1 MKRRPSGFRGGRVAL
16 TLLSVL
22 VLAVTGT
29 IWWSTNLVIGGFDVS
44 RALAEAKVA
53 KSTGGAANILVMG
66 LDSRKD
72 RNGDDLPA
80 DVLQQLHA
88 GDGSNGGYNTNTL
101 ILLHVPADGKKVV
114 AFSIPRDDYV
124 SLVGVKSREKGKIKE
139 AYGLRKA
146 EVADQL
152 AAQGVSG
159 RDLEEQSRESAR
171 AATLATVERLVGVPI
186 DHFAEVSLV
195 GFYDLAKTL
204 GGVEVCLNN
213 PVRDGYSGAAFP
225 AGRQK
230 LNAAQSLAFVRQRH
244 GLADGDLDRTH
255 RQQAFIAGVMVQL
268 QKQGVFSD
276 VRKLQSLIS
285 VAQQDVVVSDGWDL
299 EQFARQVGQIAGTDL
314 TFTTLPVT
322 GYANVG
328 DQAVNLVDAKA
339 IRAQVQ
345 KAFGQ
350 SIPDPADEEESTS
363 TSPAAD
369 APKQVGYT
377 EAAAPATTSAPAT
390 TPVGPTVA
398 PGPTPDAGTTLRGGE
413 IPCVD

>member
-1 MKRRPSGFRGGRVAL
+1 MAL

>member
-1 MKRRPSGFRGGRVAL
+1 VAL
-16 TLLSVL
+16 ALLSAV

-29 IWWSTNLVIGGFDVS
+29 VWWSTNLVIGGFNVS

-53 KSTGGAANILVMG
+53 QSTGGDRNILLMG
-66 LDSRKD
+66 LDTRKD
-72 RNGDDLPA
+72 QDGNDLPA
-80 DVLQQLHA
+80 DVLKQLHA
-88 GDGSNGGYNTNTL
+88 GDSSNGGYNTNTL

-124 SLVGVKSREKGKIKE
+124 TLVGVKSRSKGKIKE

-146 EVADQL
+146 EVQDQL
-152 AAQGVSG
+152 AAQGISD
-159 RDLEEQSRESAR
+159 RKELEAKSRESAR

-204 GGVEVCLNN
+204 GGVEVCLNV
-213 PVRDGYSGAAFP
+213 PVRDSYSGAAFP

-244 GLADGDLDRTH
+244 SLADGDLDRTH

-268 QKQGVFSD
+268 QNQGVFGD

-285 VAQQDVVVSDGWDL
+285 VAQKDVVISSGWDL
-299 EQFARQVGQIAGTDL
+299 QQFAKQAGRIAGTAL
-314 TFTTLPVT
+314 TFTTLPVL
-322 GYANVG
+322 GY
-328 DQAVNLVDAKA
+328 DMIDEQAVNIVDPKA

-350 SIPDPADEEESTS
+350 SVPAPADEEET
-363 TSPAAD
+363 
-369 APKQVGYT
+369 
-377 EAAAPATTSAPAT
+377 
-390 TPVGPTVA
+390 TVA
-398 PGPTPDAGTTLRGGE
+398 PTTDVNGPSRVGYASPPTSAAITRAAGPTAAGPTPDAGTTLRGGQ

>member
-1 MKRRPSGFRGGRVAL
+1 MKRRPSGARGGRVAIA
-16 TLLSVL
+16 LLSAV

-29 IWWSTNLVIGGFDVS
+29 VWWSTNLVIGGFNVS

-53 KSTGGAANILVMG
+53 KSTGGAKNILLMG
-66 LDSRKD
+66 LDTRRD
-72 RNGDDLPA
+72 QNGDPLPA

-88 GDGSNGGYNTNTL
+88 GTSDNGGYNTNTL
-101 ILLHVPADGKKVV
+101 ILLHVPADGKKVT

-124 SLVGVKSREKGKIKE
+124 TFVGVESRKKGKIKE
-139 AYGLRKA
+139 AYGTRKA
-146 EVADQL
+146 EVEDEL
-152 AAQGVSG
+152 AAKGVSD
-159 RDLEEQSRESAR
+159 RKELESRARESAR
-171 AATLATVERLVGVPI
+171 AATIATVGRLVGVPI

-195 GFYDLAKTL
+195 GFYDLAQTL

-213 PVRDGYSGAAFP
+213 PVRDSYSGAAFP

-268 QKQGVFSD
+268 QKQGVFGD
-276 VRKLQSLIS
+276 VRKLQSLIA
-285 VAQQDVVVSDGWDL
+285 VAQKDVVVSDGWDL
-299 EQFARQVGQIAGTDL
+299 QEFAQQAGQIAGTNL
-314 TFTTLPVT
+314 TFTTLPVL
-322 GYANVG
+322 GY
-328 DQAVNLVDAKA
+328 DMIDQQAVNLVDPKA

-350 SIPDPADEEESTS
+350 SVPEPDDADEPADD
-363 TSPAAD
+363 AD
-369 APKQVGYT
+369 ASGATPAPKPVGFT
-377 EAAAPATTSAPAT
+377 APRAPGTTSMPTTAAAG
-390 TPVGPTVA
+390 PV
-398 PGPTPDAGTTLRGGE
+398 PDAGTTLRGGE

>member
-1 MKRRPSGFRGGRVAL
+1 MAIA
-16 TLLSVL
+16 LLSAV

-29 IWWSTNLVIGGFDVS
+29 VWWSTNLVIGGFNVS

-53 KSTGGAANILVMG
+53 KSTGGAKNILLMG
-66 LDSRKD
+66 LDTRRD
-72 RNGDDLPA
+72 QNGDPLPA

-88 GDGSNGGYNTNTL
+88 GTSDNGGYNTNTL
-101 ILLHVPADGKKVV
+101 ILLHVPADGKKVT

-124 SLVGVKSREKGKIKE
+124 TFVGVESRKKGKIKE
-139 AYGLRKA
+139 AYGTRKA
-146 EVADQL
+146 EVEDEL
-152 AAQGVSG
+152 AASGVSD
-159 RDLEEQSRESAR
+159 RRELESKARESAR
-171 AATLATVERLVGVPI
+171 AATIATVGRLVGVPI

-195 GFYDLAKTL
+195 GFYDLAQTL

-213 PVRDGYSGAAFP
+213 PVRDSFSGAAFP

-268 QKQGVFSD
+268 QKQGVFGD
-276 VRKLQSLIS
+276 VRKLQSLIA
-285 VAQQDVVVSDGWDL
+285 VAQKDVVVSDGWDL
-299 EQFARQVGQIAGTDL
+299 QEFAQQAGQIAGTNL
-314 TFTTLPVT
+314 TFTTLPVL
-322 GYANVG
+322 GY
-328 DQAVNLVDAKA
+328 DTIDQQAVNLVDPKA

-350 SIPDPADEEESTS
+350 SVPEPDDADETADGTESR
-363 TSPAAD
+363 AATP
-369 APKQVGYT
+369 APK
-377 EAAAPATTSAPAT
+377 
-390 TPVGPTVA
+390 PVGFTAPRA
-398 PGPTPDAGTTLRGGE
+398 PGTTAVPTTTAAGPVPDAGTTLRGGE

>member
-1 MKRRPSGFRGGRVAL
+1 MAIALLSAVVLAL
-16 TLLSVL
+16 T
-22 VLAVTGT
+22 GT
-29 IWWSTNLVIGGFDVS
+29 VWWSTNLVIGGFNVS

-53 KSTGGAANILVMG
+53 KSTGGARNILLMG
-66 LDSRKD
+66 LDSRRD
-72 RNGDDLPA
+72 QNGDDLPA
-80 DVLQQLHA
+80 AVLKQLHA
-88 GDGSNGGYNTNTL
+88 GTSDNGGYNTNTL

-124 SLVGVKSREKGKIKE
+124 TLVGVKSRAKGKIKE

-146 EVADQL
+146 EVEDQL
-152 AAQGVSG
+152 AAQGVSD
-159 RDLEEQSRESAR
+159 RKDLEARSRESAR

-195 GFYDLAKTL
+195 GFYDLATTL
-204 GGVEVCLNN
+204 GGVEVCLNA
-213 PVRDGYSGAAFP
+213 PVRDSYSGAAFP

-268 QKQGVFSD
+268 QKQGVFGD

-285 VAQQDVVVSDGWDL
+285 VAQRDVVVSDGWDL
-299 EQFARQVGQIAGTDL
+299 QQFAKQAGQIAGTDL
-314 TFTTLPVT
+314 TFTTLPVL
-322 GYANVG
+322 GY
-328 DQAVNLVDAKA
+328 DMIDEQAVNLVDPKA

-350 SIPDPADEEESTS
+350 SVPEPTDSDEAT
-363 TSPAAD
+363 TPAATTTAAAGT
-369 APKQVGYT
+369 APNPVGYT
-377 EAAAPATTSAPAT
+377 VPRVPATTAPS
-390 TPVGPTVA
+390 GSTVA
-398 PGPTPDAGTTLRGGE
+398 PGPTPDAGTTLRGGQ

>member
-1 MKRRPSGFRGGRVAL
+1 MAIA
-16 TLLSVL
+16 LLSAV

-29 IWWSTNLVIGGFDVS
+29 VWWSTNLVIGGFNVS

-53 KSTGGAANILVMG
+53 KSTGGAKNILLMG
-66 LDSRKD
+66 LDSRRD
-72 RNGDDLPA
+72 QNGDPLPS

-88 GDGSNGGYNTNTL
+88 GTSDNGGYNTNTL
-101 ILLHVPADGKKVV
+101 ILMHVPADGKKVT

-124 SLVGVKSREKGKIKE
+124 DFVGVESKKKGKIKE
-139 AYGLRKA
+139 AYGTRKA
-146 EVADQL
+146 EVADKL
-152 AAQGVSG
+152 AARGVTDG
-159 RDLEEQSRESAR
+159 KELESKSRESAR
-171 AATLATVERLVGVPI
+171 AATIATVGRLVGVPI

-195 GFYDLAKTL
+195 GFYDLAQTL

-213 PVRDGYSGAAFP
+213 PVRDSYSGAAFP

-268 QKQGVFSD
+268 QKQGVFGD
-276 VRKLQSLIS
+276 IRKLQSLIA
-285 VAQQDVVVSDGWDL
+285 VAQQDVVISDGWNL
-299 EQFARQVGQIAGTDL
+299 QEFAQQAGQIAGTDL
-314 TFTTLPVT
+314 TFTTLPVL
-322 GYANVG
+322 GY
-328 DQAVNLVDAKA
+328 DMIDQQAVNLVDPKA

-350 SIPDPADEEESTS
+350 SVPEPGDSDEATD
-363 TSPAAD
+363 TGAPTTDAA
-369 APKQVGYT
+369 PVPTPVGYT
-377 EAAAPATTSAPAT
+377 VPRAPATA
-390 TPVGPTVA
+390 TVA
-398 PGPTPDAGTTLRGGE
+398 PSASAGPVPDAGTTLRGGE